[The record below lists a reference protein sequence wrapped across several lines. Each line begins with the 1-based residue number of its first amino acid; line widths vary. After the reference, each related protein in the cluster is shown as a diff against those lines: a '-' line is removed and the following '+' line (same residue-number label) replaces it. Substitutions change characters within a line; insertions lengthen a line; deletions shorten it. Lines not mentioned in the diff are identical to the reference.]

1 MSSILT
7 SSHTVSTLV
16 GKQGDEQMEGNVPV
30 TPDPW
35 DQGGGGHL
43 DLKLLG

>member
-16 GKQGDEQMEGNVPV
+16 GKQGDEQMEGNV
-30 TPDPW
+30 
-35 DQGGGGHL
+35 
-43 DLKLLG
+43 LLPLTLGIKVGEDTWI